1 MKLYCIDFKDPW
13 GGYRH
18 LTAAP
23 TKKRAIEKAFDAYL
37 GSTLVLP
44 EGSEVWIADASHNG
58 PGLWK
63 FERVQ

>member
-1 MKLYCIDFKDPW
+1 MRTFCIDFKDSW

-18 LTAAP
+18 LTSAP

-37 GSTLVLP
+37 GDETLP
-44 EGSEVWIADASHNG
+44 AGSEVWIADASHNG

-63 FERVQ
+63 FKRVV